1 MLSLPLSTS
10 AVGRSSCRYVQV
22 RLSISNAPVWR
33 RLDSFLSARGKANKL
48 ELNVTTDPLF
58 RCNVDLLKLIQLGIT
73 LTDGDGN
80 LPLIAGHYC
89 VWQFNFRE
97 FDLKEDMYAQ
107 DSIELLKHSGIDFD
121 ANRNR
126 GIDVH
131 RFGELLMVS
140 GVVLNQKV
148 V

>member
-1 MLSLPLSTS
+1 MIVSKRAWQS
-10 AVGRSSCRYVQV
+10 
-22 RLSISNAPVWR
+22 
-33 RLDSFLSARGKANKL
+33 KL